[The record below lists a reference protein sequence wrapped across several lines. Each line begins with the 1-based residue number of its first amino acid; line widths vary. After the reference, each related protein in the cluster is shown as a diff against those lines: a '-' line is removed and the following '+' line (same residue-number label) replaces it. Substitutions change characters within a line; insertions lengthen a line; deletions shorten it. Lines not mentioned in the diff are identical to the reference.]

1 MNERKRKTARRR
13 YLAKFKAR
21 RKYEQNEEYR
31 KNVNEKGMKN
41 VNEGEKNENEE

>member
-21 RKYEQNEEYR
+21 RKYEQNKEEMN
-31 KNVNEKGMKN
+31 KKGM
-41 VNEGEKNENEE
+41 VENEGEKNENEE